1 VILIPFEMP
10 KGPGHRFRP
19 FGVSAFSEKDPRRHD
34 PVAGQ
39 QQKEKEQ
46 WR

>member
-1 VILIPFEMP
+1 MP

-19 FGVSAFSEKDPRRHD
+19 FGVSTFSEKDSRRRD
-34 PVAGQ
+34 PIAGQ

-46 WR
+46 WY